1 VMAVASGFRASL
13 LAPAPRPDGRTLRR
27 GSVRARAG
35 QNLLPGLFPNS
46 GKKPSKQDGKKAELL
61 ELIATVDRGS
71 SATEDDQAKIDELC
85 TKLEQANPT
94 PKPLESPLLN
104 GQWKLLYTTSQTILG
119 TNRPGLVRPRGPI
132 YQILDVPNLKA
143 RNRETSP
150 LYNEVCAELNPVSES
165 RVNVKF
171 TRFKVLGVFDFPFP
185 EMKTTPWLDTTY
197 LDDDLRISRGFR
209 GNVFVLTMDDRDVK
223 P

>member
-1 VMAVASGFRASL
+1 MAIAGGFRPSL
-13 LAPAPRPDGRTLRR
+13 LAPAPRVGGRPLRR
-27 GSVRARAG
+27 FSVGARAG
-35 QNLLPGLFPNS
+35 QNVLSGLFPNS
-46 GKKPSKQDGKKAELL
+46 GKRPSNRDANKAELL

-71 SATEDDQAKIDELC
+71 SATEKEQAMIDELC

-104 GQWKLLYTTSQTILG
+104 GQWELLYSTSKSILG
-119 TNRPGLVRPRGPI
+119 LNRPGLVRPRGPI
-132 YQILDVPNLKA
+132 YQILDAPNLKA

-150 LYNEVCAELNPVSES
+150 LYNEVSAELTPVSNS

-171 TRFKVLGVFDFPFP
+171 TRFKVLGTFGFPFP

-197 LDDDLRISRGFR
+197 LDDDLRISRGYR
-209 GNVFVLTMDDRDVK
+209 GNLFVLAMDDRGVK